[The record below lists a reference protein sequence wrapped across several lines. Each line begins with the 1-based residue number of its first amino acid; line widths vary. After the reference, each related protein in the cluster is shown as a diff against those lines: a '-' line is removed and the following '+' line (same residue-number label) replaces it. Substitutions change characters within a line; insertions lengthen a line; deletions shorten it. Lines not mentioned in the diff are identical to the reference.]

1 MASVDKVEL
10 DKTFLEFDFS
20 GDLFFSKML
29 YLFELLIWGPP
40 PYPDQVQSLGPQ
52 GGSDQKVELD

>member
-40 PYPDQVQSLGPQ
+40 RTQTKSKAWGLKGALI
-52 GGSDQKVELD
+52 KKLN